1 MNKSELA
8 AAVAEKLG
16 VSKSAAEQNVS
27 AVFDAIQEAISAGDS
42 VSLMGF
48 GTLAV
53 KDRAARTGRNPAT
66 GATVSIP
73 AGKRI
78 TFSAGKALKDAL
90 K

>member
-1 MNKSELA
+1 MNKSELT

-16 VSKSAAEQNVS
+16 VSKTAAERNVT
-27 AVFDAIQEAISAGDS
+27 AVFDAIQDAVSAGES

-48 GTLAV
+48 GTLAI
-53 KDRAARTGRNPAT
+53 KERAARTGRNPAT